1 MDAVNAAALRVGSA
15 AEAGLDEARLEKV
28 RDVIERAVG
37 EGAFPGAVF
46 LVARNGVVALHEATG
61 YASVVPE
68 RRPMRTDTV
77 FDLASV
83 TKPIAALACMLLI
96 ERGLLRLDDP
106 VADFIPEFGWGEKSS
121 ITIRHLLCHTSGIPG
136 QIPLYQ
142 HARNRREILR
152 QVYGLELLFPPG
164 SGVVY
169 SSQGLMVLD
178 EVMSRVANQA
188 DIAASWDALLETAVF
203 RPLGLEKTRFCP
215 PAEWREN
222 TAATEDC
229 AWRGRIIVG
238 EVHDRNA
245 FVMGG
250 IAAHAGLFSTAW
262 ELAALGELMLN
273 RGRSGSAVVLA
284 PRSVEVMTRCHTD
297 GLPLARGLGW
307 QMKDRVGSPAGDL
320 MSDRSFGHTGF
331 TGTSIW
337 MDPATNLLG
346 VLLTN
351 RIHPSR
357 DNEKIARVR
366 ALFYN
371 AVAAA
376 AV

>member
-1 MDAVNAAALRVGSA
+1 MSAATLRVGRA
-15 AEAGLDEARLEKV
+15 AEAGLDEARLENV
-28 RDVIERAVG
+28 RGVVDRAVR

-61 YASVVPE
+61 YASVIPE

-83 TKPIAALACMLLI
+83 TKPIASLASMLLI
-96 ERGLLRLDDP
+96 ERGFLRLDDP
-106 VADFIPEFGWGEKSS
+106 VADFIPEFGCGEKSN

-142 HARNRREILR
+142 HARDRQEILR
-152 QVYGLELLFPPG
+152 QVYGLELLFPSG
-164 SGVVY
+164 AGVVY
-169 SSQGLMVLD
+169 SSQGLMALD
-178 EVMSRVANQA
+178 EVMSRVTNQA
-188 DIAASWDALLETAVF
+188 GIAASWDALLETAVF
-203 RPLGLEKTRFCP
+203 HPLGLEKTRFRP

-222 TAATEDC
+222 VAATEDC
-229 AWRGRIIVG
+229 PWRGRVMVG

-262 ELAALGELMLN
+262 ELAIIGQLMLN
-273 RGRSGSAVVLA
+273 RGRWGSSAVLA
-284 PRSVEVMTRCHTD
+284 PRTVEIMTSCHTE

-337 MDPATNLLG
+337 VDPATHLLG

-357 DNEKIARVR
+357 DNERIARVR